1 MRQLRSDLPDV
12 EVKSARNGLPDS
24 ITESLCAFANL
35 PGGGLLLLGLDE
47 TAGFAPVHLAD
58 ATGLA
63 AGVASRARQAFE
75 PPVKLDVS
83 VEDFEGAHVVVA
95 RIFETHPSAKPC
107 IVRRS
112 GHAYMRY
119 ADGDYVMSQLEV
131 DAFIVSRDRPRF
143 DEEPVAGARFDDFD
157 TDVLASYIANARV
170 GDQRLA
176 RLVDD
181 DAVLMRTGAM
191 TRERIPTAAGLLA
204 LGTYPQQFFP
214 QFAIRAALLPD
225 GADLGTRALD
235 SATFT
240 GPLPVILDSAV
251 EWVRRNSR
259 RRIVTNLDTG
269 RTREV
274 IDPPPAAIREFVAN
288 AGSKPAPHRD
298 L

>member
-1 MRQLRSDLPDV
+1 
-12 EVKSARNGLPDS
+12 
-24 ITESLCAFANL
+24 
-35 PGGGLLLLGLDE
+35 
-47 TAGFAPVHLAD
+47 
-58 ATGLA
+58 
-63 AGVASRARQAFE
+63 
-75 PPVKLDVS
+75 
-83 VEDFEGAHVVVA
+83 
-95 RIFETHPSAKPC
+95 
-107 IVRRS
+107 
-112 GHAYMRY
+112 MRY

-214 QFAIRAALLPD
+214 QFATRAALLPD